1 MTQLYKAFVT
11 GALAALCLGLAAC
24 ASQKEPAEQ
33 ALAALEAKFK
43 ESGAEIQK
51 SLPDRYAELETTV
64 SGLKDSLAK
73 ESYGDVVKGAAE
85 AQDALK
91 RAIADARVAHA
102 QNMAK
107 LETEWNELV
116 AAMPGMIAAMDK
128 KITSQRGKP
137 PKGMTGD
144 EWKQTI
150 ADYDAARDA
159 WSKAS
164 ADMTRANFEE
174 TVTAARDA
182 RAKIAALMEK
192 LEVKAS

>member
-1 MTQLYKAFVT
+1 MTKAFVT
-11 GALAALCLGLAAC
+11 AALAALCLGVAAC

-33 ALAALEAKFK
+33 AFAAVEAKFK

-51 SLPDRYAELETTV
+51 YLPERYAEVEASVASLR
-64 SGLKDSLAK
+64 DSLAK
-73 ESYGDVVKGAAE
+73 EDYGDVVSGAAA

-91 RAIADARVAHA
+91 RAIADARVKRA
-102 QNMAK
+102 Q
-107 LETEWNELV
+107 T
-116 AAMPGMIAAMDK
+116 IAAMDSEWDELANTVPAMVQAMDR
-128 KITSQRGKP
+128 KISSQRGRA

-159 WSKAS
+159 WSKAT
-164 ADMTRANFEE
+164 ATERTRANLEGM
-174 TVTAARDA
+174 VTAARDA
-182 RAKIAALMEK
+182 KAKIAAIMEK

>member
-1 MTQLYKAFVT
+1 MTQLYKAFLT
-11 GALAALCLGLAAC
+11 AALAALCLGLAAC

-43 ESGAEIQK
+43 ESGAEVQKYLPERYADVEK
-51 SLPDRYAELETTV
+51 SLAEV
-64 SGLKDSLAK
+64 RDAMAK
-73 ESYGDVVKGAAE
+73 ESYGDVVTGAAA

-91 RAIADARVAHA
+91 RAVADARVAHA
-102 QNMAK
+102 QAVAA
-107 LETEWNELV
+107 LETEWDSLV
-116 AAMPGMIAAMDK
+116 KEVPAMVSAMDK
-128 KITSQRGKP
+128 KITAQRGKA

-164 ADMTRANFEE
+164 ADMTRATFEAS
-174 TVTAARDA
+174 VTAAREA
-182 RAKIAALMEK
+182 KAKIAAIMEK